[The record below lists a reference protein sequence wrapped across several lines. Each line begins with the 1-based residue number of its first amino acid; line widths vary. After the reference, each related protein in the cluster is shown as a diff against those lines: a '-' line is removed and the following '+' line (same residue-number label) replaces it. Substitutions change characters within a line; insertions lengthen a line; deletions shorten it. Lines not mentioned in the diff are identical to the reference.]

1 MLVFFLFCFLWGGG
15 GVLLLLVVV
24 SLLYLKC
31 VWCSRTQYP
40 IKTVSFWFFL
50 IIVNCAQIF
59 DFVLTVQLSAN
70 GFAFKTIYSN

>member
-1 MLVFFLFCFLWGGG
+1 MCVGGG
-15 GVLLLLVVV
+15 GSPPLSGCQPVVF
-24 SLLYLKC
+24 KMC

-40 IKTVSFWFFL
+40 IKTASFWFFL